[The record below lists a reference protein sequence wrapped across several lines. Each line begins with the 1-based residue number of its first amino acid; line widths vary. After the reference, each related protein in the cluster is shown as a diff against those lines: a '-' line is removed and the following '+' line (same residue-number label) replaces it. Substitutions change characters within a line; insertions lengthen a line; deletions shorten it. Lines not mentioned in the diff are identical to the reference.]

1 MREITGE
8 ELAQALT
15 VITTNKRIDTIR
27 EVYKDMY
34 DANVDIP
41 EFQKPVCE
49 TFDYQFYKLLIRIEK
64 NGTIDQVFN
73 WALGQLNMKRLLE
86 LDKR

>member
-1 MREITGE
+1 MKTITGE
-8 ELAQALT
+8 ELAQSLMI
-15 VITTNKRIDTIR
+15 ITANKRINTIR

-49 TFDYQFYKLLIRIEK
+49 TFDYQFYKLLIQIER

-73 WALGQLNMKRLLE
+73 WALGQLNMKRLLK
-86 LDKR
+86 LNQQ

>member
-1 MREITGE
+1 MKLTGE
-8 ELAQALT
+8 DLAQALT
-15 VITTNKRIDTIR
+15 IITTNKRIDTIR
-27 EVYKDMY
+27 EVYKDLY
-34 DANVDIP
+34 DQNVDIP

-49 TFDYQFYKLLIRIEK
+49 TFDYQFHKLLIQIEK

-86 LDKR
+86 LKQK